1 MVMLPTEQAAA
12 KVAALIGKVA
22 VKTATLERA
31 AVLMGEASGLDTE
44 YGLRH
49 FQACLSS
56 SGVMYVSGIFL
67 RAYPE
72 TMVLMDGPWGRFEEL
87 THVLWLFSLAKYVL
101 VSILAIQVVWRRFHL
116 EIIVLWGVVT
126 DDDSIC
132 DGKAVESY
140 GGETVGVG

>member
-1 MVMLPTEQAAA
+1 
-12 KVAALIGKVA
+12 
-22 VKTATLERA
+22 
-31 AVLMGEASGLDTE
+31 
-44 YGLRH
+44 
-49 FQACLSS
+49 
-56 SGVMYVSGIFL
+56 
-67 RAYPE
+67 
-72 TMVLMDGPWGRFEEL
+72 MDGPWGRFEEL

-116 EIIVLWGVVT
+116 EIVVLRDVVT